1 MAIRFI
7 VALLI
12 AFAEAQAMAFPIQVI
27 DALGREV
34 VIPGRPERIVA
45 IFSSNTEMLVAL
57 GLADRIVGIDA
68 FTRYPAE
75 IADLPKIGGRLG
87 FSAETIARLNPDLV
101 VMTPA
106 RQAANTLLK
115 PLAAIAVPAVMLVH
129 HDIERIFNNILFLGR
144 VTGETAAAEAL
155 IDGLRER
162 LAGIARCI
170 ADKPPKRVYFE
181 TGNNDRGGFMT
192 LREGTY
198 TADALRLAGGVNV
211 FAHRNLLAQVS
222 GEAVLL
228 ADPDVILVARYGEEA
243 VAEVKSRVGWQRLKA
258 VQTDR
263 VYQVDRTLLLIPG
276 PRIVAGVEQ
285 MARLLHPGCFSAPG
299 DA

>member
-7 VALLI
+7 VALLM
-12 AFAEAQAMAFPIQVI
+12 AFAGTQAMAFPIQVI
-27 DALGREV
+27 DALDREV
-34 VIPGRPERIVA
+34 VIPGKPERIVA

-68 FTRYPAE
+68 YTRYPAE

-87 FSAETIARLNPDLV
+87 FSTETIARLNPDLV

-115 PLAAIAVPAVMLVH
+115 PLATIAVPAVVLVH
-129 HDIERIFNNILFLGR
+129 HDIERIFKNILFLGR

-162 LAGIARCI
+162 LAVIAQCI

-243 VAEVKSRVGWQRLKA
+243 VAEVKSRVGWHRLKA

-276 PRIVAGVEQ
+276 PRIVAGIEQ

>member
-1 MAIRFI
+1 MAIRLI
-7 VALLI
+7 AALLI
-12 AFAEAQAMAFPIQVI
+12 ALGGTQAAAFPIQVI

-45 IFSSNTEMLVAL
+45 IFSSNTEMLAAL

-68 FTRYPAE
+68 FTRYPPE

-87 FSAETIARLNPDLV
+87 FSAEAIARLNPDLV

-106 RQAANTLLK
+106 RQAANTLLR
-115 PLAAIAVPAVMLVH
+115 PLATIGVPAVVLVH
-129 HDIERIFNNILFLGR
+129 QDIERIFKNILFLGR

-162 LAGIARCI
+162 LVGIAQCI
-170 ADKPPKRVYFE
+170 ADKPPTRVYFE
-181 TGNNDRGGFMT
+181 TGSNDRGGFMT

-211 FAHRNLLAQVS
+211 FAHRNLLTQVS

-228 ADPDVILVARYGEEA
+228 ADPDVILVARYGEQA

-258 VQTDR
+258 VRTGQ